1 MNTQT
6 SSIKPSLAVVD
17 GKTAS
22 LSEILEILNRDGGVI
37 VHNMLTPEVVAR
49 MLEELKQTTTTAQVG
64 PKTSHE
70 LVNYF
75 WGEQTKRFTRL
86 AQRSQTFADEVLV
99 HPILLGLADA
109 LLNPHCASYWMNTGQ
124 MMIVMPSG
132 NPQYMHRDSD
142 DWPTM
147 NTPTSPVCQVS
158 CMFALSEFTAENGA
172 GTVQNF
178 ACIDHAAAERHDCLR
193 DFVLGGFA

>member
-6 SSIKPSLAVVD
+6 ASIKPSLAVVD
-17 GKTAS
+17 GKKAS

-75 WGEQTKRFTRL
+75 WGELPKMARQGSYLVVTSGQTSHAKPPKTKSRK
-86 AQRSQTFADEVLV
+86 Q
-99 HPILLGLADA
+99 
-109 LLNPHCASYWMNTGQ
+109 
-124 MMIVMPSG
+124 
-132 NPQYMHRDSD
+132 
-142 DWPTM
+142 
-147 NTPTSPVCQVS
+147 S
-158 CMFALSEFTAENGA
+158 CLS
-172 GTVQNF
+172 
-178 ACIDHAAAERHDCLR
+178 AAA
-193 DFVLGGFA
+193 

>member
-6 SSIKPSLAVVD
+6 ASIKPSLAVVD

-109 LLNPHCASYWMNTGQ
+109 LLNPHCAS
-124 MMIVMPSG
+124 
-132 NPQYMHRDSD
+132 
-142 DWPTM
+142 
-147 NTPTSPVCQVS
+147 
-158 CMFALSEFTAENGA
+158 
-172 GTVQNF
+172 
-178 ACIDHAAAERHDCLR
+178 
-193 DFVLGGFA
+193 